1 MTTRVR
7 LLARVAVFSA
17 LVFAA
22 CYAAVFLPNVN
33 PCFFVV
39 FAAGF
44 FWGIGP
50 GVTVGV
56 VGFFLWSTFNPYG
69 PVALPL
75 LISQLIGISF
85 SGVIGV
91 LAQKV
96 IDPRRGNMKTIVLLA
111 LAGLGCGLMY
121 HLVVDVVDAIIYQP
135 FWPRLIGGAVF
146 SLITIVSNA
155 IIFPLFFPVLAF
167 MREREKRLAL

>member
-1 MTTRVR
+1 MKTRVR

-39 FAAGF
+39 FTAGF
-44 FWGIGP
+44 FWGVGP

-75 LISQLIGISF
+75 LVSQLIGIAF
-85 SGVIGV
+85 SGLIGV
-91 LAQKV
+91 MVRKILSQPSWNA
-96 IDPRRGNMKTIVLLA
+96 KTIILLS

-121 HLVVDVVDAIIYQP
+121 HLVVDVGQQQYYH
-135 FWPRLIGGAVF
+135 RH
-146 SLITIVSNA
+146 
-155 IIFPLFFPVLAF
+155 
-167 MREREKRLAL
+167 